1 MSEENDMTQI
11 MAEQQARAA
20 AERVANKLRAF
31 HAELPG
37 EEQTILDAI
46 LSRAIAQDAG
56 AGDDVAGYRFTRT
69 GDLFTFLAAGA
80 GTWIIYDPKTQPIT
94 GWDFSQPD
102 GGTTPPGS
110 PHP

>member
-1 MSEENDMTQI
+1 MTETTQS
-11 MAEQQARAA
+11 EQQRQA
-20 AERVANKLRAF
+20 AERVAEKLRTF

-37 EEQTILDAI
+37 DEQTILDAI
-46 LSRAIAQDAG
+46 LSRAVAQDPG

-69 GDLFTFLAAGA
+69 GDLFQVLGAGA
-80 GTWIIYDPKTQPIT
+80 GTWIIWDPKPAPVT
-94 GWDFSQPD
+94 GWDFNKPD